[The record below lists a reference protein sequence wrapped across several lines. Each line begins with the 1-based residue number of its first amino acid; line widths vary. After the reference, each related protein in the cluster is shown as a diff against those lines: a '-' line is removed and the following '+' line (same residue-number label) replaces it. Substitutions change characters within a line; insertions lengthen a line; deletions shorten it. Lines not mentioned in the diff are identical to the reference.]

1 MAAAVVA
8 DGRGGVWAVDVMGMA
23 DMQSNIDAKI
33 NVKTTRFIMVN
44 GLMGFVLMFR
54 HSGLTAL
61 REA

>member
-1 MAAAVVA
+1 MAAAVA